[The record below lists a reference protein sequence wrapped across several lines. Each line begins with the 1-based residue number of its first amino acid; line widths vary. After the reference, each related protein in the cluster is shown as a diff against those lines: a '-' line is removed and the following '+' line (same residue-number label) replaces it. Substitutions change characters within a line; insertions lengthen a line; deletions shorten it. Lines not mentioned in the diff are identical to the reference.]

1 MALKL
6 WALKNI
12 SYISY
17 VITIKQTTTMAIL
30 KTSYSLMSNQELH
43 EQLSELENDIYQGS
57 FGYDELK
64 VAKRKV
70 RKFKKAII
78 ALLPP
83 LVPGCTISLSDYI
96 THLNVKE
103 LKSDKPKKMFMDD
116 SRYNGLDDND
126 MSIIEDMFG
135 DNYGVYN
142 HFNRNYPPTD
152 VKRIKGATVKQE
164 CKSNN
169 IYDVMSTPQHT
180 DFRDEF
186 QIKLSYHS
194 EPVTVYKE
202 YNKNTTLSRRDV
214 VNFM

>member
-1 MALKL
+1 M
-6 WALKNI
+6 N
-12 SYISY
+12 
-17 VITIKQTTTMAIL
+17 
-30 KTSYSLMSNQELH
+30 NQELH
-43 EQLSELENDIYQGS
+43 EQLSELENDIYQGNIP
-57 FGYDELK
+57 YDELK

-70 RKFKKAII
+70 RKLKKSII

-96 THLNVKE
+96 THLNVRGTKE
-103 LKSDKPKKMFMDD
+103 KPKKLFIENHQYEGSD
-116 SRYNGLDDND
+116 YLK
-126 MSIIEDMFG
+126 IILDMFS

-152 VKRIKGATVKQE
+152 VKRIKGETVKE
-164 CKSNN
+164 KVESSN
-169 IYDVMSTPQHT
+169 IYAVMCATQHT

-186 QIKLSYHS
+186 QIKLSYNE

-202 YNKNTTLSRRDV
+202 YNKNTTLSQRDV